1 MTNILKELFDGK
13 IDVMESLPFKARN
26 PVPGEEAFI
35 NSLVPEQKQTLEKML
50 ASYADM
56 SVWANRKCFIFGFKI
71 AVQMILE
78 SISDIDN

>member
-1 MTNILKELFDGK
+1 MTNILKELVDGK

>member
-1 MTNILKELFDGK
+1 MTSILENLFDGK

-35 NSLVPEQKQTLEKML
+35 NSLPPEQNQTLEKML

-56 SVWANRKCFIFGFKI
+56 SVWANR
-71 AVQMILE
+71 
-78 SISDIDN
+78 